1 VKTRALVGIVA
12 LSAVM
17 AGCAVVPAE
26 PVPVSAGV
34 YVGTPAPVVVAR
46 PAVVYPAYGYGYYGY
61 GPRHYRRW

>member
-1 VKTRALVGIVA
+1 MKTRALVGIVA

-46 PAVVYPAYGYGYYGY
+46 PVYPAYGYGYYGY
-61 GPRHYRRW
+61 GPRYRRW